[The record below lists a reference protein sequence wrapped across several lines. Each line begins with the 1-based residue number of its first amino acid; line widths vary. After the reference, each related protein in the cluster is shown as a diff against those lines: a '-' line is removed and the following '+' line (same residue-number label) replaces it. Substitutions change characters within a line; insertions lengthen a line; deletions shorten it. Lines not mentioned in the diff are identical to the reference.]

1 MRRPPLASVVAIRS
15 MAWAICGSARWT
27 AGATLAS
34 SALMMVAISREDLRS
49 RSAEAALD
57 FSVVRRWRSVALRF
71 TRLSPLRLS
80 VAAREKQVLRFA
92 QDDRLKRLIG
102 KQVLRFAQDDNL
114 YLRPRQQVLP
124 IRQAQGQDDNS

>member
-27 AGATLAS
+27 AVATLAS

-57 FSVVRRWRSVALRF
+57 FSVVRRWRSVALGF

-92 QDDRLKRLIG
+92 QDD
-102 KQVLRFAQDDNL
+102 NL
-114 YLRPRQQVLP
+114 YLRPRQKVLP